1 MVKIPT
7 PGEDHS
13 SKRKKINYE
22 SDEAEDSLVI
32 EEEPLQIDE
41 SRCQTDEEDALAKA
55 GKVSSIC
62 GNVRKLQALTLFS
75 VAFSFSIPFIR
86 RSIRKTIK

>member
-1 MVKIPT
+1 MGPIPIS
-7 PGEDHS
+7 GEDHS
-13 SKRKKINYE
+13 SKKRKINYE

-55 GKVSSIC
+55 GKVGSIC
-62 GNVRKLQALTLFS
+62 GNGRKL
-75 VAFSFSIPFIR
+75 
-86 RSIRKTIK
+86 